1 MTCSK
6 EALPAQLV
14 AQLPPF
20 DRATGLIEAFICNL
34 AWFTSTVHRDQILD
48 ELVPLFYPNR
58 RPLSPLLANKSHIHE
73 LALFF
78 SILACGAVADL
89 TLPPINAEGERFN
102 KVARAAMGV
111 QDILKEAT
119 IPGVQTI
126 FLLGSYGLFCGH
138 KSSQEESW
146 KMYSV
151 GLSLA
156 ASVCLI
162 FSHFLVSI
170 S

>member
-111 QDILKEAT
+111 QDI
-119 IPGVQTI
+119 
-126 FLLGSYGLFCGH
+126 
-138 KSSQEESW
+138 
-146 KMYSV
+146 
-151 GLSLA
+151 
-156 ASVCLI
+156 
-162 FSHFLVSI
+162 
-170 S
+170 